1 MATNM
6 TENSTVGKFKYKVVF
21 LGDQSV
27 GKTSII
33 HRFIYDS
40 FDENYQATIGID
52 FMSHKMYVEDKIIIL
67 NLWDTAG
74 QERFKSLI
82 PSYIKDSAVAIV
94 VFDITSRQSFQSV
107 DKWIEDAKNLRDDDV
122 LLILAGN
129 KADLADQRQVSY
141 EEATDYA
148 AKRNIMYFEVSAR
161 AGTNITMCFNQL
173 AKKLTG
179 IETNPIQQSEIKNT
193 GFTLNQPSG
202 NNPDGKGTE
211 KGTKKKGKCGC

>member
-1 MATNM
+1 MQAQLAAND
-6 TENSTVGKFKYKVVF
+6 SSSIGKYKYKIVF
-21 LGDQSV
+21 LGNQSV

-52 FMSHKMYVEDKIIIL
+52 FMSQKMYVEDKIIIL

-94 VFDITSRQSFQSV
+94 CYDVTSRESFQSI
-107 DKWIEDAKNLRDDDV
+107 DKWIEDARALRDDDV

-129 KADLADQRQVSY
+129 KCDLNERRQVSV
-141 EEATDYA
+141 EE
-148 AKRNIMYFEVSAR
+148 
-161 AGTNITMCFNQL
+161 G
-173 AKKLTG
+173 
-179 IETNPIQQSEIKNT
+179 
-193 GFTLNQPSG
+193 
-202 NNPDGKGTE
+202 
-211 KGTKKKGKCGC
+211 

>member
-1 MATNM
+1 M
-6 TENSTVGKFKYKVVF
+6 NSGSDTSNVGKFKYKIVF
-21 LGDQSV
+21 LGNQSV

-40 FDENYQATIGID
+40 FDDSYQATIGID
-52 FMSHKMYVEDKIIIL
+52 FMSQKMYVEDKIIIL

-94 VFDITSRQSFQSV
+94 CYDVTSRDSFLSV
-107 DKWIEDAKNLRDDDV
+107 DKWIEDAKALRDDDV

-129 KADLADQRQVSY
+129 KTDMADHRQVST
-141 EEATDYA
+141 EEGKEYA
-148 AKRNIMYFEVSAR
+148 EKMNLLFFETSAKSGANIKVL
-161 AGTNITMCFNQL
+161 FNEL

-179 IETNPIQQSEIKNT
+179 IETNPMHNEEPAQDKDAG
-193 GFTLNQPSG
+193 GFKLGGASNKQDQDA
-202 NNPDGKGTE
+202 DGK
-211 KGTKKKGKCGC
+211 KKKKGCC